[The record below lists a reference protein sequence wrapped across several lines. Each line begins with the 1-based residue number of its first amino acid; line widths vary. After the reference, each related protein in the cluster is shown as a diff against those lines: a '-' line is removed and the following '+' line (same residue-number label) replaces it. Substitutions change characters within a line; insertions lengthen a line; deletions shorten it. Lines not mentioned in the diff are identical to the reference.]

1 VFDIGDATVAS
12 VTNRGTLNLGGTL
25 TTTGG
30 LTNMGTVR
38 GSGAVVGGFTNMN
51 MLDVTGGLAIDA
63 QGGTVANMGTLVV
76 AGGQVLA
83 VSNGDFANSG
93 TLSLGGGARLELA
106 GDFDWT
112 GGALTGGSIVVA
124 GDVVLGGGTSH
135 ALDAALQASRLD
147 IGSGETLVLGA
158 GAAIDTADLVVA
170 GTLAGAGRT
179 LATGGDLSISG
190 TVELAGLSLGGD
202 LRVAGGALTAG
213 STSVSSA
220 LIEDGSVVSLG
231 VLTSGGGVVVDGT
244 GTTLSLAGLSAS
256 AFDLRGGSR
265 ATLGGTATLGADITL
280 DGGATL
286 QLADATVMAG
296 LRIDDGMVTGIGTIN
311 GDVFNSGMVSI
322 GNSPGLLVVN
332 GDFTQMADGMLVLE
346 IGGPGSFEAGVNYD
360 QLVVNGTAT
369 LAGTLQFVQLDD
381 FVSFADRGE
390 LMPLTYTALS
400 GGFASIDLVGD
411 PDFDPEIEFGPTGAI
426 ANAVVVPPG
435 DPEENTAEVTQDV
448 AELADQQ
455 EELENC
461 GVEEDEAPVEAQVEE
476 GHGVGCR
483 GG

>member
-1 VFDIGDATVAS
+1 
-12 VTNRGTLNLGGTL
+12 
-25 TTTGG
+25 
-30 LTNMGTVR
+30 M
-38 GSGAVVGGFTNMN
+38 
-51 MLDVTGGLAIDA
+51 
-63 QGGTVANMGTLVV
+63 
-76 AGGQVLA
+76 
-83 VSNGDFANSG
+83 
-93 TLSLGGGARLELA
+93 A

-112 GGALTGGSIVVA
+112 GGALSGGTIAVA
-124 GDVVLGGGTSH
+124 GDVVLGGGTTH
-135 ALDAALQASRLD
+135 TLAATLQASGLEV
-147 IGSGETLVLGA
+147 GTGETLVLGA
-158 GAAIDTADLVVA
+158 GAAIDAADMMVA
-170 GTLAGAGRT
+170 GVLSGAGAA
-179 LATGGDLSISG
+179 LVSGGDLTVSG
-190 TVELAGLSLGGD
+190 SAELASLGIGGD
-202 LRVAGGALTAG
+202 LRVTGGALTTG
-213 STSVSSA
+213 SASVASA
-220 LIEDGSVVSLG
+220 LIEGGGVVSLG

-244 GTTLSLAGLSAS
+244 GTILSLAGLSAA

-265 ATLGGTATLGADITL
+265 TTLGGTATVGADISL

-286 QLADATVMAG
+286 QLADAMVMAG

-381 FVSFADRGE
+381 FVSFADRGD
-390 LMPLTYTALS
+390 LTPLTYTTMS
-400 GGFASIDLVGD
+400 GGFSSIQLVGD
-411 PDFDPEIEFGPTGAI
+411 PDFDPEVEFGPTGAI

-435 DPEENTAEVTQDV
+435 DPEENSADTTQDV

-461 GVEEDEAPVEAQVEE
+461 WAEEDEATVETQVEE